1 MLKVDN
7 NHRDLKIQTK
17 WNKTRLYWLLQ
28 FIGWFSLMGIEIFN
42 FTFFINGDFQSS
54 YLYSFG
60 IFPIIGILT
69 THAYKT
75 FFIPPAT
82 FSQGLPK
89 IWSKALLDIVLISLV
104 MVFIA
109 RLLSIRGSSSILNM
123 ELGQLLSSMGPQLL
137 NIARYVMVWITI
149 YYLYHILM
157 RNTEILEETL
167 VAQLNAQTTELELL
181 KTQLNPSF
189 LFQSLSSIQA
199 MVLLDKD
206 QARDS
211 ILKLSELLRY
221 SLNYEKNTLVSLK
234 EELNELHKYLDLEK
248 IRLGDQLSFT
258 IELGV
263 EFMELR
269 VPTGSLLNLMEN
281 AIRYGVETL
290 EDGGEIRL
298 SGEILERKVELR
310 LTYDKNSAIKKMAN
324 SSLENLQLRLE
335 KIYGEAAS
343 LVFQN
348 NLQNQMNTILSIPNQ
363 SQP

>member
-1 MLKVDN
+1 
-7 NHRDLKIQTK
+7 
-17 WNKTRLYWLLQ
+17 
-28 FIGWFSLMGIEIFN
+28 
-42 FTFFINGDFQSS
+42 
-54 YLYSFG
+54 
-60 IFPIIGILT
+60 
-69 THAYKT
+69 
-75 FFIPPAT
+75 
-82 FSQGLPK
+82 
-89 IWSKALLDIVLISLV
+89 
-104 MVFIA
+104 
-109 RLLSIRGSSSILNM
+109 M

-211 ILKLSELLRY
+211 ILKISELLRY
-221 SLNYEKNTLVSLK
+221 SLNYEKNTLVSLR

-258 IELGV
+258 IELRV

>member
-1 MLKVDN
+1 
-7 NHRDLKIQTK
+7 
-17 WNKTRLYWLLQ
+17 
-28 FIGWFSLMGIEIFN
+28 
-42 FTFFINGDFQSS
+42 
-54 YLYSFG
+54 
-60 IFPIIGILT
+60 
-69 THAYKT
+69 
-75 FFIPPAT
+75 
-82 FSQGLPK
+82 
-89 IWSKALLDIVLISLV
+89 
-104 MVFIA
+104 MVIIA
-109 RLLSIRGSSSILNM
+109 RLLSIRGLSSILNM
-123 ELGQLLSSMGPQLL
+123 EVGQLLSSMGPQLL

-149 YYLYHILM
+149 YYLYHILI

-199 MVLLDKD
+199 LVLLDKD

-221 SLNYEKNTLVSLK
+221 SLNYEKNTLVSLE

-258 IELGV
+258 IELGE

-269 VPTGSLLNLMEN
+269 VPTGSILNLMEN

-310 LTYDKNSAIKKMAN
+310 LNYDKNSAIRKMAN
-324 SSLENLQLRLE
+324 ASLENLQLRLE

-343 LVFQN
+343 LVFHG
-348 NLQNQMNTILSIPNQ
+348 NLQNQMNAILSIPNQ